1 MKQHSRILAMSLC
14 AAMICGAA
22 AIPAAAAEAAA
33 QPSAFNRILYQGG
46 DFVLRG
52 FVNTLCALMPGGH
65 IPASYTQSPD
75 FYPGMEAFLDEP
87 PGDGGWRLGYARA
100 SLIPPGLFD
109 PETGEYIGGNDVY
122 VGGGP
127 FGKDQTPLIDRKTP
141 LRLLDDLCVRVTAL
155 NDGSGR
161 GTVVLASIDSYA
173 LTSYDVRGIRAL
185 LRQFAADNNLVSIN
199 IGVLHQHS
207 AIDTFGLNGPML
219 GGLFLNPLANLT
231 GLFKPYSGKN
241 QAYME
246 HLYATVSN
254 AIKEAVGNL
263 ETGKLYYGMAD
274 ASAFMHD
281 KRPPEVLDEDLHR
294 LRFVPDAAG
303 GRETWLVNY
312 SAHCTTLGAN
322 DRIVSGDYPYFMEEA
337 VNAQDANFQMIQ
349 GAILAAGYDGT
360 PVAAEGKSAYDIT
373 RDYGHALGRRL
384 AGIAGEAELPALL
397 NVRHAEFRIPLD
409 NPLHLLL
416 CRTGMVRF
424 ESVRRRRLGAA
435 MDLITETGYM
445 ELGDRL
451 AVAFAPGEIEPALAF
466 GGGLSAAEACTG
478 EEFIFTPMK
487 DMVRGERELLVFGV
501 MNDRSGYYLLPNDIH
516 PFVEFVNEELNASS
530 TKAAQ
535 GLLEAFEEIVPAE
548 AARTIQQ

>member
-1 MKQHSRILAMSLC
+1 MKRYRRILALSLC
-14 AAMICGAA
+14 AVMVCGVAA
-22 AIPAAAAEAAA
+22 VPAAAADEAA
-33 QPSAFNRILYQGG
+33 QPSAFNRILYKAG

-52 FVNTLCALMPGGH
+52 FVNALCALMPGRH

-75 FYPGMEAFLDEP
+75 FYPGMETFLDEP
-87 PGDGGWRLGYARA
+87 PDDGGWQLGYARA

-109 PETGEYIGGNDVY
+109 PATGEYIGGNDVY

-127 FGKDQTPLIDRKTP
+127 FGKDQTPFIDRKIP

-155 NDGSGR
+155 NDGSGPKGNRGR

-219 GGLFLNPLANLT
+219 GSLFVNPWANLV
-231 GLFKPYSGKN
+231 GLSPPYTGKN
-241 QAYME
+241 KAYME
-246 HLYATVSN
+246 HLYTTVSN

-263 ETGKLYYGMAD
+263 EEGKLYYGTAD

-281 KRPPEVLDEDLHR
+281 KRPPEVFDPNLHR
-294 LRFVPDAAG
+294 LRFVPDAPDSK
-303 GRETWLVNY
+303 ETWLVNY

-337 VNAQDANFQMIQ
+337 VNAAGANFQMIQ
-349 GAILAAGYDGT
+349 GAQLAVGYDGT
-360 PVAAEGKSAYDIT
+360 PVAAEGKGAYDVT
-373 RDYGHALGRRL
+373 RDYGHALGRLL
-384 AGIAGEAELPALL
+384 AGIGAGDAALPALL

-424 ESVRRRRLGAA
+424 ESVRRHRLGAA

-451 AVAFAPGEIEPALAF
+451 AVVFAPGEMEPALAF

-478 EEFIFTPMK
+478 KEFAFTPIK
-487 DMVRGERELLVFGV
+487 DMVRDDRELLVFGI
-501 MNDRSGYYLLPNDIH
+501 MNDRPGYILLPNDIH

-530 TKAAQ
+530 MAAAQ
-535 GLLEAFEEIVPAE
+535 GLLEAFAGLAV
-548 AARTIQQ
+548 

>member
-1 MKQHSRILAMSLC
+1 MKHCRRALALALS
-14 AAMICGAA
+14 AALMCGVT
-22 AIPAAAAEAAA
+22 AIPTAASDEAA
-33 QPSAFNRILYQGG
+33 QPSAFNRVLTSAG

-52 FVNTLCALMPGGH
+52 LVDALCALMPGWH
-65 IPASYTQSPD
+65 IPAAYAQSPD
-75 FYPGMEAFLDEP
+75 FYPGMETFADAPE
-87 PGDGGWRLGYARA
+87 GDGWRVGYARA

-109 PETGEYIGGNDVY
+109 SATGEYIGGNDVY

-127 FGKDQTPLIDRKTP
+127 FGKDQTPFIDRKTP

-173 LTSYDVRGIRAL
+173 LTSHDVRGIRAL
-185 LRQFAADNNLVSIN
+185 LRQFARDNGLVSIN

-207 AIDTFGLNGPML
+207 AIDTFGQNGPML
-219 GGLFLNPLANLT
+219 GALFVNPLANLAGLEPPYT
-231 GLFKPYSGKN
+231 GRN

-246 HLYATVSN
+246 HLYTTVAG
-254 AIKEAVGNL
+254 AIKQAVGSL
-263 ETGKLYYGMAD
+263 EQGKLYYGTAD

-281 KRPPEVLDEDLHR
+281 KRPPEVLDRELHR
-294 LRFVPDAAG
+294 LRFVPDAPG

-337 VNAQDANFQMIQ
+337 VNAAGANFQMIQ
-349 GAILAAGYDGT
+349 GAQLAVGYDGT
-360 PVAAEGKSAYDIT
+360 PVSAQGKSAYDIT
-373 RDYGHALGRRL
+373 RDYGHALGLLL
-384 AGIAGEAELPALL
+384 AGIGTGDAEVPALL
-397 NVRHAEFRIPLD
+397 NVRHREFRIPLD

-416 CRTGMVRF
+416 CRSGMVRF
-424 ESVRRRRLGAA
+424 ESVKRHRVGPA
-435 MDLITETGYM
+435 MDLITEAGYM
-445 ELGDRL
+445 ELGDKL

-478 EEFIFTPMK
+478 REFIFTPMQG
-487 DMVRGERELLVFGV
+487 MVRGGRELLVFGI

-516 PFVEFVNEELNASS
+516 PFVEFVNEEINASS
-530 TKAAQ
+530 TVAAQ
-535 GLLEAFEEIVPAE
+535 GLLEAFALLCS
-548 AARTIQQ
+548 